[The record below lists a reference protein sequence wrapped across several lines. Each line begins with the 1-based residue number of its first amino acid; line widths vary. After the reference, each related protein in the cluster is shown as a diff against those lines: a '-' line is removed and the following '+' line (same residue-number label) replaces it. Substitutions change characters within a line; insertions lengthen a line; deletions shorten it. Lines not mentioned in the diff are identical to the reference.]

1 MVLTKPAQG
10 NINPV
15 FITCLLSLAFWVL
28 FCLLYSLSIY
38 TWNTWLCS
46 EVPLTN
52 VISLHSTISLPDTY
66 HWSLLISY
74 LITQNLENSPGCLRL
89 NCCRG
94 FYVCKS
100 SNLWPVTTTS
110 VSLQMQWKYNC
121 NITFL
126 YVAYANTNPTRCVI
140 SSKKNFTPICY
151 IFKLFIICPIMK
163 ESMLPSS

>member
-1 MVLTKPAQG
+1 MVLTKPAQE
-10 NINPV
+10 NINSV
-15 FITCLLSLAFWVL
+15 FITCLQSLVFWVL
-28 FCLLYSLSIY
+28 FCLLHSLSIY

-52 VISLHSTISLPDTY
+52 VISLYITLSLPGPY
-66 HWSLLISY
+66 HWSFLISY
-74 LITQNLENSPGCLRL
+74 LITQNLEDSPSCLHL
-89 NCCRG
+89 ICCRG

-100 SNLWPVTTTS
+100 SNLWSVTIIS

-121 NITFL
+121 NTTFL
-126 YVAYANTNPTRCVI
+126 YDAYANINPTRWVI

-151 IFKLFIICPIMK
+151 ILKNVICPIMR